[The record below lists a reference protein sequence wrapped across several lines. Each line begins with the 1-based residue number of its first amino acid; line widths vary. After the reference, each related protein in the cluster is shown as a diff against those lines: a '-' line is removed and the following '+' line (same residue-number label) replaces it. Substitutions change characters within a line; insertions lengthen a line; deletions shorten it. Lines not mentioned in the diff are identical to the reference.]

1 MKKSDRI
8 LEKKMGSITFV
19 VDRDLTAP
27 NGHLEDPRKGQTVA
41 EYILKKQSMSD
52 EAPEIF
58 AMSCP
63 EATLY
68 GHGQDVFFPF
78 FLIFLDRWGR
88 QGYNNRKYKGRGNVP
103 FAPTMTNGKRGY
115 ELWQIC

>member
-41 EYILKKQSMSD
+41 EYNL
-52 EAPEIF
+52 
-58 AMSCP
+58 
-63 EATLY
+63 
-68 GHGQDVFFPF
+68 
-78 FLIFLDRWGR
+78 
-88 QGYNNRKYKGRGNVP
+88 
-103 FAPTMTNGKRGY
+103 
-115 ELWQIC
+115 